1 MKYPKMKAE
10 YLGHIVFYVKDL
22 ESSLRFYEK
31 ILGWVRIVSD
41 TLPFNAAALSSGRTH
56 HELLL
61 IEIRD
66 MPKIPVGRR
75 IGFYHA
81 AFKIG
86 DSMDEL
92 KSVYNELKELGVHIV
107 GTSNH
112 TVSKSIYL
120 LDPDDNEIELYID
133 DPQCD
138 WKSDP
143 TLVLSPIKPL
153 LLD

>member
-1 MKYPKMKAE
+1 MKAE

-22 ESSLRFYEK
+22 ESSLEFYEH
-31 ILGWVRIVSD
+31 ILGWDRITSD

-61 IEIRD
+61 IEVGD
-66 MPKIPVGRR
+66 APKKPLGRR

-86 DSMDEL
+86 DTIDKL
-92 KSVYNELKELGVHIV
+92 KFTYQKLIKKGVDII
-107 GTSNH
+107 GTSDH

-120 LDPDDNEIELYID
+120 LDPDGNEIELYID
-133 DPQCD
+133 DPKFD

-153 LLD
+153 SLD

>member
-1 MKYPKMKAE
+1 MKAK

-22 ESSLRFYEK
+22 ESSLSFYEQ
-31 ILGWVRIVSD
+31 ILGWESIVSD
-41 TLPFNAAALSSGRTH
+41 TLPFNAGALTSGRTH

-61 IEIRD
+61 IEVGD
-66 MPKIPVGRR
+66 APKRPIGKR

-86 DSMDEL
+86 DTITEL
-92 KSVYNELKELGVHIV
+92 KSAYKDLMKYGVDIL
-107 GTSNH
+107 GTSDH
-112 TVSKSIYL
+112 TISKSIYL
-120 LDPDDNEIELYID
+120 LDPDGNEIELYID
-133 DPQCD
+133 DPQYD

-153 LLD
+153 SLD

>member
-1 MKYPKMKAE
+1 MKAE

-22 ESSLRFYEK
+22 ESSLGFYEQ
-31 ILGWVRIVSD
+31 ILGWDRITSD

-61 IEIRD
+61 IEVGAA
-66 MPKIPVGRR
+66 PKRPIGKR

-86 DSMDEL
+86 DTIDEL
-92 KSVYNELKELGVHIV
+92 KSAYKDLLKYGVDII
-107 GTSNH
+107 GTSDH
-112 TVSKSIYL
+112 IVSKSIYL
-120 LDPDDNEIELYID
+120 LDPDGNEIELYID

-153 LLD
+153 SLD

>member
-1 MKYPKMKAE
+1 MKAE

-22 ESSLRFYEK
+22 ESSLGFYEQ
-31 ILGWVRIVSD
+31 ILGWDRITSD

-61 IEIRD
+61 IEVGAA
-66 MPKIPVGRR
+66 PKRPIGKR

-86 DSMDEL
+86 NNLDEL
-92 KSVYNELKELGVHIV
+92 KSAYKDLLKYGVDII
-107 GTSNH
+107 GTSDH

-120 LDPDDNEIELYID
+120 LDPDGNEIELYID
-133 DPQCD
+133 DPQYD
-138 WKSDP
+138 WKSEP

-153 LLD
+153 SLD

>member
-1 MKYPKMKAE
+1 MKAE

-22 ESSLRFYEK
+22 ESSLGFYEQ
-31 ILGWVRIVSD
+31 ILGWDRITSD

-61 IEIRD
+61 IEVGD
-66 MPKIPVGRR
+66 APKRPLGKR

-86 DSMDEL
+86 DTIGEL
-92 KSVYNELKELGVHIV
+92 KCAYKDLIKYGVDIF
-107 GTSNH
+107 GTSDH
-112 TVSKSIYL
+112 IVSKSIYL
-120 LDPDDNEIELYID
+120 LDPDGNEIELYID
-133 DPQCD
+133 DPQYD

-143 TLVLSPIKPL
+143 TLVLSPIKSL
-153 LLD
+153 SLD